1 MKQKITDLNKN
12 ISRLLGA
19 GIYLTVFF
27 YVLGIIL
34 VLINN
39 GKVVHEESLITDT
52 SSFFNLLFTF
62 KAEPFFFLGTV
73 TLIITPIA
81 RVFFSI
87 FLFHRE
93 GDKKFVFISAIVAAV
108 LTLSIILGVA
118 FSLNLG

>member
-27 YVLGIIL
+27 YVFGIIL
-34 VLINN
+34 VIVNN
-39 GKVVHEESLITDT
+39 GTVIHEKSLITDT
-52 SSFFNLLFTF
+52 SSFFNLLLTF

-73 TLIITPIA
+73 TLIVTPIA
-81 RVFFSI
+81 RVFYSI
-87 FLFHRE
+87 SLFNKE
-93 GDKKFVFISAIVAAV
+93 GDKKFVFISSLVAAV
-108 LTLSIILGVA
+108 LTISIILGIT